1 MILFTVAVGL
11 VRILGGPGDVD
22 RMMAAQL
29 IGTGGIG
36 SLLLIAAATGARGV
50 EDVALG
56 LALLAAFA
64 SAAFVNSGAPAEDSD
79 AADGPMSFV
88 DLFSIVAIGAGAFFF
103 LAGTVG
109 LLRFPDALSRL
120 HALTKADNLGLG
132 LIVLGLLPRAESPL
146 AAFKLVAIWA
156 LVQLAGATTA
166 QLVGRARAA
175 QGNGRMSVL
184 QALDIGLAFLVF
196 AVAAWTI
203 FARGAFAATVG
214 YVVYGLLLSL
224 VWIRLF
230 AVDVALTEAAIGSGV
245 TGVLLIGAAA
255 RLRGAETEDE
265 KSLSGLPRLFA
276 AVLCILVAL
285 ALAWVV
291 LLFPDEGPSLAPQSM
306 QHLPETG
313 LGNPVTAVL
322 IAYRAFDTMLEKV
335 VLVLAVVGVWSL
347 AVDRYWGG
355 APGEARAE
363 RPEPTLALLAQ
374 VLAPLGILV
383 GVHIFWVGADEPGG
397 AFQGGAILAAMWII
411 VMMARLTEAPPTSA
425 FWLRLALVAGPL
437 VFLVAGVAGA
447 IFAGGFFA
455 YPPGFAKPVILF
467 IEAFMVL
474 SIAVTLPML
483 VAGPPRREPKVDGS
497 P

>member
-1 MILFTVAVGL
+1 MIL
-11 VRILGGPGDVD
+11 
-22 RMMAAQL
+22 
-29 IGTGGIG
+29 
-36 SLLLIAAATGARGV
+36 
-50 EDVALG
+50 
-56 LALLAAFA
+56 
-64 SAAFVNSGAPAEDSD
+64 
-79 AADGPMSFV
+79 
-88 DLFSIVAIGAGAFFF
+88 
-103 LAGTVG
+103 
-109 LLRFPDALSRL
+109 
-120 HALTKADNLGLG
+120 
-132 LIVLGLLPRAESPL
+132 
-146 AAFKLVAIWA
+146 
-156 LVQLAGATTA
+156 
-166 QLVGRARAA
+166 
-175 QGNGRMSVL
+175 L

-196 AVAAWTI
+196 AVAAWTV
-203 FARGAFAATVG
+203 FAPGAFAATVG

-255 RLRGAETEDE
+255 RLRGAATAGVEAPA
-265 KSLSGLPRLFA
+265 SGLSSVFA
-276 AVLCILVAL
+276 GILCALVAF
-285 ALAWVV
+285 ALAAVV
-291 LLFPDEGPSLAPQSM
+291 LLLPDQGPSLAPQSM

-347 AVDRYWGG
+347 AADKYWGG
-355 APGEARAE
+355 GPGEARVE
-363 RPEPTLALLAQ
+363 RPEPTLAFLAQ

-383 GVHIFWVGADEPGG
+383 GIHVFWVGADEPGG

-411 VMMARLTEAPPTSA
+411 VMMARLTEAPQTKA
-425 FWLRLALVAGPL
+425 FWLRLAIVAGPL

-474 SIAVTLPML
+474 SIAVILPML
-483 VAGPPRREPKVDGS
+483 VAGPPRREPRQ
-497 P
+497 

>member
-1 MILFTVAVGL
+1 
-11 VRILGGPGDVD
+11 
-22 RMMAAQL
+22 
-29 IGTGGIG
+29 
-36 SLLLIAAATGARGV
+36 
-50 EDVALG
+50 
-56 LALLAAFA
+56 
-64 SAAFVNSGAPAEDSD
+64 
-79 AADGPMSFV
+79 
-88 DLFSIVAIGAGAFFF
+88 
-103 LAGTVG
+103 
-109 LLRFPDALSRL
+109 
-120 HALTKADNLGLG
+120 
-132 LIVLGLLPRAESPL
+132 
-146 AAFKLVAIWA
+146 
-156 LVQLAGATTA
+156 
-166 QLVGRARAA
+166 
-175 QGNGRMSVL
+175 MSVL

-203 FARGAFAATVG
+203 FADGAFAATVG

-255 RLRGAETEDE
+255 RLRGADRAADE
-265 KSLSGLPRLFA
+265 KSLTGPSRVFA
-276 AVLCILVAL
+276 AGLCVLVAL
-285 ALAWVV
+285 VLAAVV
-291 LLFPDEGPSLAPQSM
+291 LFFPDQGPSLAPQSM

-347 AVDRYWGG
+347 AADRYWGG

-363 RPEPTLALLAQ
+363 RPEPTLAFLAQ
-374 VLAPLGILV
+374 VLAPIGILV

-397 AFQGGAILAAMWII
+397 AFQGGAILAAMWMI

-425 FWLRLALVAGPL
+425 VWLRLAIIAGPL
-437 VFLVAGVAGA
+437 VFLIAGVGGA

-474 SIAVTLPML
+474 SIAVSLPML
-483 VAGPPRREPKVDGS
+483 VAGPPRREPRR
-497 P
+497 

>member
-1 MILFTVAVGL
+1 
-11 VRILGGPGDVD
+11 
-22 RMMAAQL
+22 
-29 IGTGGIG
+29 
-36 SLLLIAAATGARGV
+36 
-50 EDVALG
+50 
-56 LALLAAFA
+56 
-64 SAAFVNSGAPAEDSD
+64 
-79 AADGPMSFV
+79 
-88 DLFSIVAIGAGAFFF
+88 
-103 LAGTVG
+103 
-109 LLRFPDALSRL
+109 
-120 HALTKADNLGLG
+120 
-132 LIVLGLLPRAESPL
+132 
-146 AAFKLVAIWA
+146 
-156 LVQLAGATTA
+156 
-166 QLVGRARAA
+166 
-175 QGNGRMSVL
+175 MSVL

-255 RLRGAETEDE
+255 RLRAAESAGDE
-265 KSLSGLPRLFA
+265 KSLSGLSRLLSLFFA
-276 AVLCILVAL
+276 FLSLSRSPESCCCCPTEARPWRRNRCS
-285 ALAWVV
+285 
-291 LLFPDEGPSLAPQSM
+291 SLA
-306 QHLPETG
+306 ETG

-347 AVDRYWGG
+347 AADRYWGG

-363 RPEPTLALLAQ
+363 RPEPTLAFLAQ
-374 VLAPLGILV
+374 ILAPLGVLV
-383 GVHIFWVGADEPGG
+383 GIHVFWVGADAPGG

-411 VMMARLTEAPPTSA
+411 VMMARLTEAPQTNA

-437 VFLVAGVAGA
+437 VFLAAGVAGA

-455 YPPGFAKPVILF
+455 YPPGFAKPAILF

-483 VAGPPRREPKVDGS
+483 VAGPPRREPGNDLGDAGWACGRGAGRPRPLWPHRQS
-497 P
+497 